1 MCYGEPMTW
10 YYMIL
15 ISLAVMIVF
24 KIYYMTVL
32 EKRRLEIEDSRNK
45 DKDKELNDIITRQ
58 EAKRTSQRNL

>member
-1 MCYGEPMTW
+1 MTW

-15 ISLAVMIVF
+15 IFLAVMIVF

-32 EKRRLEIEDSRNK
+32 EKHRLEIEDSRNK
-45 DKDKELNDIITRQ
+45 DKDKELNDIITKQ